1 MRSGS
6 RRSRRLVG
14 RGAELAEIDL
24 LLDALGKGE
33 HGVVY
38 LVGEPGIGKTSLI
51 SEALVRAHERGYRT
65 LTGRAAEF
73 ESDVPFAVFVDALER
88 PVAELEERSLAV
100 PATPDERHRLLRA
113 LRAQLGRL
121 AGERPLVLALDD
133 LHWADA
139 ASVDL
144 VCHLL
149 HRGLEGPVLLVLAS
163 RPAQSE
169 SRLLT
174 ALEEAE
180 RHELGRRIELQP
192 FSMAEAE
199 ELLGDRIE
207 PALLDSLYRES
218 GGNPF
223 YLEQLSGAAERS
235 DRVLLSPGEAA
246 ESGVPAA
253 VGAVIRTEVEA
264 LAPLARTVLQAA
276 AVLGESFEPDLVA
289 ATADVAES
297 DALEK
302 LDELLEQD
310 LIRAAETPR
319 HFRFRH
325 PIVRRAVY
333 ELAGPGWTIGAHARA
348 AAALEARG
356 AATSTFAHHLVHSA
370 QVGDEAAIEAL
381 TRAGEE
387 AASGAPSSAAEWFGA
402 ALRLIPESS
411 DNLRRRLGLL
421 AQRAAVLGSAGH
433 VEDNRET
440 LRAFLRLSPRDG
452 SSLRLQI
459 SVLAALLDEL
469 LGRNDEARKLLLD
482 ELAALPEQGSPGTAD
497 LKRVMAFTYVLE
509 GDWDGVRDWAEASL
523 SAGAEGMVEVGARS
537 ALALAEQR
545 LGDTGGAQR
554 STAEAAELFDRM
566 TNEEVAQQAG
576 VTSWL
581 GWAEISTERFDAA
594 VRHLR
599 RATTISRAS
608 GQRIVTLSLLVA
620 EGQALAFQGQIED
633 LAAVAENALE
643 AALMTTSN
651 LFISWAMSLKCVTEL
666 RRGDLY
672 AAVRFGERALSIG
685 ASSGSP
691 LAQIARGP
699 LAEALL
705 EIGEPKRCRELLT
718 RPDGEPDLPP
728 FPIYG
733 PLSYEL
739 LTRAE
744 LMLER
749 PDRATELAARAA
761 ELAGGLELRIGLAL
775 ALRAEALVSLDRGEA
790 EEAVARALASAEA
803 AEEAGA
809 LLEAARSRILAGR
822 ALAAADERSRA
833 IAELQSAHEQL
844 LACGALRYCD
854 EAARELRKLGRVVRR
869 AGGDGVGDDSPLAGL
884 TRREL
889 EVIEFV
895 AAGKT
900 NREIASEL
908 FLSVRTVDRHVSR
921 IFEKLGVN
929 SRAAAASRFERARA
943 DA

>member
-1 MRSGS
+1 
-6 RRSRRLVG
+6 
-14 RGAELAEIDL
+14 
-24 LLDALGKGE
+24 
-33 HGVVY
+33 
-38 LVGEPGIGKTSLI
+38 
-51 SEALVRAHERGYRT
+51 
-65 LTGRAAEF
+65 
-73 ESDVPFAVFVDALER
+73 
-88 PVAELEERSLAV
+88 
-100 PATPDERHRLLRA
+100 
-113 LRAQLGRL
+113 
-121 AGERPLVLALDD
+121 
-133 LHWADA
+133 
-139 ASVDL
+139 
-144 VCHLL
+144 
-149 HRGLEGPVLLVLAS
+149 
-163 RPAQSE
+163 
-169 SRLLT
+169 
-174 ALEEAE
+174 
-180 RHELGRRIELQP
+180 
-192 FSMAEAE
+192 
-199 ELLGDRIE
+199 
-207 PALLDSLYRES
+207 
-218 GGNPF
+218 
-223 YLEQLSGAAERS
+223 
-235 DRVLLSPGEAA
+235 
-246 ESGVPAA
+246 
-253 VGAVIRTEVEA
+253 
-264 LAPLARTVLQAA
+264 
-276 AVLGESFEPDLVA
+276 
-289 ATADVAES
+289 
-297 DALEK
+297 
-302 LDELLEQD
+302 
-310 LIRAAETPR
+310 
-319 HFRFRH
+319 
-325 PIVRRAVY
+325 
-333 ELAGPGWTIGAHARA
+333 
-348 AAALEARG
+348 
-356 AATSTFAHHLVHSA
+356 
-370 QVGDEAAIEAL
+370 
-381 TRAGEE
+381 
-387 AASGAPSSAAEWFGA
+387 
-402 ALRLIPESS
+402 
-411 DNLRRRLGLL
+411 
-421 AQRAAVLGSAGH
+421 
-433 VEDNRET
+433 
-440 LRAFLRLSPRDG
+440 
-452 SSLRLQI
+452 
-459 SVLAALLDEL
+459 
-469 LGRNDEARKLLLD
+469 
-482 ELAALPEQGSPGTAD
+482 
-497 LKRVMAFTYVLE
+497 
-509 GDWDGVRDWAEASL
+509 
-523 SAGAEGMVEVGARS
+523 
-537 ALALAEQR
+537 
-545 LGDTGGAQR
+545 
-554 STAEAAELFDRM
+554 
-566 TNEEVAQQAG
+566 
-576 VTSWL
+576 
-581 GWAEISTERFDAA
+581 
-594 VRHLR
+594 
-599 RATTISRAS
+599 
-608 GQRIVTLSLLVA
+608 
-620 EGQALAFQGQIED
+620 
-633 LAAVAENALE
+633 
-643 AALMTTSN
+643 MTTSN

-790 EEAVARALASAEA
+790 EEAVAQALASAQA